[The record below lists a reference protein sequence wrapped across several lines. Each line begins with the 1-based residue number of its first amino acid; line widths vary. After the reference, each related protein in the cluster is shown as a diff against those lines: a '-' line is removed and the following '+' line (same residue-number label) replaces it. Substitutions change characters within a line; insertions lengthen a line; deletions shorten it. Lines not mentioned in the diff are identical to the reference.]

1 MTLTLPEI
9 NGSDGVWGQILND
22 ALNGLDTR
30 VTNNTTATTTNTG
43 NITTLTGRV
52 NGHDT
57 AISNNTSAINQ
68 LDNRVDTIEAGGGA
82 TGRIYSMT
90 VNVTT
95 ASGTILG
102 QTGIGWPAGT
112 FTATPAVVATINS
125 GATANERSRYIARI
139 QTPSSTGVT
148 VEVTRGD
155 GQPFSTTSDVSVC
168 LIAHQL

>member
-1 MTLTLPEI
+1 MAFTLPEI
-9 NGSDGVWGQILND
+9 NGSSGVWGTILNQTLTEMD
-22 ALNGLDTR
+22 QRITA
-30 VTNNTTATTTNTG
+30 NTTSTGTNTS
-43 NITTLTGRV
+43 NITTLTNRV

-57 AISNNTSAINQ
+57 AISNNTTAINQ
-68 LDNRVDTIEAGGGA
+68 LDSRVDTIEAGGGA
-82 TGRIYSMT
+82 TGKIYSMT